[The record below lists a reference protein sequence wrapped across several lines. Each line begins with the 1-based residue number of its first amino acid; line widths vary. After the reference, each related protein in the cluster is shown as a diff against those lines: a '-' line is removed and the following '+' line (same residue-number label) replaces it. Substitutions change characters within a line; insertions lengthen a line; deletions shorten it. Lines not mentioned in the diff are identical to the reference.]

1 MSTQPAP
8 YLEAVGVSKFYDAV
22 AALNDVSLSVGP
34 GEVVCLL
41 GDNGAGKSTL
51 IQILSGVIQPD
62 QGTLRVQGKTT
73 TFKSPNDAL
82 DSGIA
87 TVFQDLAVVPI
98 MPVFRNFFL
107 GREPHKGWWPFR
119 RFDKAYAQQ
128 IAQQELHG
136 LGVDIA
142 DVGRPIQTLSGGQR
156 QCVAIARAV
165 HFGARI
171 LILDEPTSAL
181 GVRQAGIVLEYV
193 RQARAKGIGVIF
205 ITHNA
210 QHAFEIG
217 DRFVVL
223 ALGRLLAS
231 RQRDEVDLP
240 HLMKLMS
247 GHESLTQTSTT
258 TSKEEAR

>member
-1 MSTQPAP
+1 MSEHAAP
-8 YLEAVGVSKFYDAV
+8 YLEAVGVSKTYDAV
-22 AALNDVSLSVGP
+22 AALSEVTLRVRP
-34 GEVVCLL
+34 GEVLCLL

-62 QGTLRVQGKTT
+62 IGTLRVDGREVR
-73 TFKSPNDAL
+73 FGSPNDAL

-87 TVFQDLAVVPI
+87 TVFQDLAIVPI

-107 GREPHKGWWPFR
+107 GREPRKGRRPLQ
-119 RFDKAYAQQ
+119 RFDTAYARR

-142 DVGRPIQTLSGGQR
+142 DVNRPIQTLSGGQR

-165 HFGARI
+165 HFGARV

-181 GVRQAGIVLEYV
+181 GVRQAGIVLDYV
-193 RQARAKGIGVIF
+193 RQARERGIAVVL

-210 QHAFEIG
+210 QHAYQIG
-217 DRFVVL
+217 DRFMIL
-223 ALGRLLAS
+223 ALGRCIGEFDRSEIDLTRLMMLMAGEESAVRAPGPAVGAS
-231 RQRDEVDLP
+231 
-240 HLMKLMS
+240 
-247 GHESLTQTSTT
+247 
-258 TSKEEAR
+258 